1 MHFPIRLNKY
11 LAEKNI
17 AARRGADLLIAAG
30 KIKINGQ
37 IAKLGDKVWEK
48 DVVEIADEIKRKK
61 YSYLAYHK
69 PVGIVTH
76 SPQPGEKEIKN
87 VANLPKDVFPI
98 GRLDKDSA
106 GLIILTND
114 GRLTDR
120 LLNPKLFHEKE
131 YRVTLDK
138 PITNTLLLKIKEG
151 LKTSGFKARPAKIR
165 KIAQE
170 KFEMILT
177 EGKNRQIRRMAAA
190 LGFAVRELVRIR
202 VMNIRLGNL
211 APNQFRPIEGEE
223 LKELLQNLKIS

>member
-17 AARRGADLLIAAG
+17 ATRRGADLLIAAG